1 VKRLPLT
8 LVVAVA
14 LPLALVACGGE
25 NQAAETGAAAQTLA
39 VTATDFRFDPAE
51 LRADGGEVA
60 VALTNDGGAPHALA
74 IRGHGVDE
82 SSDVIDGGDSTEFTV
97 SLEDGTY
104 EIYCPVGDHEEQGM
118 VGTLT
123 VGSGGGATTHE
134 DDSTTEDTETEDD
147 TGGADT
153 GKTETGETDTDDSG
167 GSGSD
172 DATNY

>member
-8 LVVAVA
+8 LVVALA
-14 LPLALVACGGE
+14 LPLALVACGDE

-82 SSDVIDGGDSTEFTV
+82 SSDVIDGGDSTELTTSV
-97 SLEDGTY
+97 EDGTY
-104 EIYCPVGDHEEQGM
+104 EIYCPVDDHEAQGM

-123 VGSGGGATTHE
+123 VGSGGDGSTTHE
-134 DDSTTEDTETEDD
+134 DDSTTHETETDD
-147 TGGADT
+147 E
-153 GKTETGETDTDDSG
+153 TETGETDTGDTGTDD
-167 GSGSD
+167 SGSD